1 MTDISPMITIGKHSS
16 NFHSQRMQAPCS
28 QIQAPCDACAPDTS
42 TTASHQTKKPPAS
55 PYLFPPKEE
64 ISFVVNIPV
73 LYIGLHSYGKRIN
86 NGFGLIIAPFPPQET
101 NLLPNTKQMILK
113 RFP

>member
-28 QIQAPCDACAPDTS
+28 QIQAPCDACARYKHYSITPNKETS
-42 TTASHQTKKPPAS
+42 SKS
-55 PYLFPPKEE
+55 ISFPSKEE

-73 LYIGLHSYGKRIN
+73 LYIGLHIWK
-86 NGFGLIIAPFPPQET
+86 ED
-101 NLLPNTKQMILK
+101 KQWIWFDYSTLSSS
-113 RFP
+113 RD